1 MSKTANIQKLSNE
14 LLKDILDHVE
24 SDPDISVSIDRRA
37 YLSVESFRPPS
48 PPLPSRA
55 QDIGHFRLVC
65 SRFAELGAP
74 YQWTRVAT
82 RLSPSGL
89 RRLERICSRSN
100 LAKHTR
106 KFSYLVP
113 FFYGEGAVN
122 RLSALLAPRLT
133 ETKAASTWKPYCMLM
148 PGACRL

>member
-1 MSKTANIQKLSNE
+1 MAKTASIQVLSNE
-14 LLKDILDHVE
+14 LLKDILDHIE

-55 QDIGHFRLVC
+55 QDIGNFRLVC

-89 RRLERICSRSN
+89 RRLDRICSRKN

-113 FFYGEGAVN
+113 FFYGEGAVS
-122 RLSALLAPRLT
+122 RSQSLLAPRLT
-133 ETKAASTWKPYCMLM
+133 EAKAESTSKIYCMRTTAVCSL
-148 PGACRL
+148 

>member
-1 MSKTANIQKLSNE
+1 MSKGACFENLSNE
-14 LLKDILDHVE
+14 LIKDILDHIE
-24 SDPDISVSIDRRA
+24 SDPEWSVNIDRRA
-37 YLSVESFRPPS
+37 YLSVESFRLPS

-55 QDIGHFRLVC
+55 QDIGNFRLVC

-89 RRLERICSRSN
+89 RRLDNICGRSH
-100 LAKHTR
+100 LARHTK

-113 FFYGEGAVN
+113 FFYVEGKVSSVAN
-122 RLSALLAPRLT
+122 RLKRI
-133 ETKAASTWKPYCMLM
+133 
-148 PGACRL
+148 

>member
-1 MSKTANIQKLSNE
+1 MSKGPCFENLSNE
-14 LLKDILDHVE
+14 LIKDILDHIE
-24 SDPDISVSIDRRA
+24 SDPDWSVNIDRRA
-37 YLSVESFRPPS
+37 YLSVESFRLPS

-55 QDIGHFRLVC
+55 QDIGNFRLVC
-65 SRFAELGAP
+65 SRFAELAAP

-89 RRLERICSRSN
+89 RRLDNICSRSQ

-113 FFYGEGAVN
+113 FFYVEGKVGVVATTVK
-122 RLSALLAPRLT
+122 RI
-133 ETKAASTWKPYCMLM
+133 
-148 PGACRL
+148 

>member
-1 MSKTANIQKLSNE
+1 MSKTASIQQLSNE
-14 LLKDILDHVE
+14 LLKDILDQIE
-24 SDPDISVSIDRRA
+24 SDPDRSVSIDRRA

-55 QDIGHFRLVC
+55 QDIGNFRLVC

-82 RLSPSGL
+82 RLSPAGL
-89 RRLERICSRSN
+89 RRLDRICSRSH

-113 FFYGEGAVN
+113 FFYGEGRVSSSPD
-122 RLSALLAPRLT
+122 L
-133 ETKAASTWKPYCMLM
+133 
-148 PGACRL
+148 